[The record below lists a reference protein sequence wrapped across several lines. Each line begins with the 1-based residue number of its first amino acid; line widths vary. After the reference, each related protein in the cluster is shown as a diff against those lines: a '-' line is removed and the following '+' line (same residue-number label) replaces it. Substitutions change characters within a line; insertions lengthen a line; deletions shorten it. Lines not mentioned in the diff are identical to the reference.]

1 MPTPSSYPP
10 EPSLDAI
17 EGCATFDGHVVR
29 LERWGREAD
38 RRRCAYAAAPIG
50 SVRGVQV
57 MTAPDAAFL
66 VIDVV
71 APDGKATG
79 IPTRPGALA
88 RSVWTLRVCLWSNK
102 RVRRHHQI

>member
-17 EGCATFDGHVVR
+17 EGRATFDGHVVR

-50 SVRGVQV
+50 SVRGGVRA
-57 MTAPDAAFL
+57 APAVGLAPPALEAD
-66 VIDVV
+66 DVPV
-71 APDGKATG
+71 ERGAPFDG
-79 IPTRPGALA
+79 
-88 RSVWTLRVCLWSNK
+88 VE
-102 RVRRHHQI
+102 